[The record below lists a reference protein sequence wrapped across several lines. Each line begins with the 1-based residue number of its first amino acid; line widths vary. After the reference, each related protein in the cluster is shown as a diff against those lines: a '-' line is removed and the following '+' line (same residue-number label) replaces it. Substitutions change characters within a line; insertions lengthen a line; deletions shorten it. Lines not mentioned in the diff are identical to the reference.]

1 MSAEKTDANGS
12 LRELYNHAENVVHK
26 DKETDLSKFIDLS
39 IPPPNKEVL
48 YRFPWSINDNPVGWV
63 EVTDKCNIYCK
74 GCYRN
79 RMDGHKTL
87 EAIKTEID
95 FMKKWRKVD
104 TIYLAGG
111 EPLIHPD
118 IVAIVAYI
126 QSIQLKPTIISN
138 GQALT
143 EKLLQELKEAG
154 LTEISF
160 HVDSGQV
167 RKGWIGKDEIELINL
182 RQKFADLLNKVGG
195 VKCNFNMTVSKRNL
209 EDVPK
214 TVQWVLDNRGKV
226 SGLTIITLRG
236 AMLRDGVDFYT
247 NGGKLELSQKDLGY
261 LSNTD
266 ISDSYLKSQDVF
278 RLLKTHFKNYSAGG
292 YLGGTQGH
300 TSIKWLIGIAL
311 CSGNEIVGSIGSAGM
326 ELVQSG
332 HHWLKGTYSVGGKSP
347 IGRSIF
353 LLALVDKEVR
363 KVFLK
368 FLSRPWMFFRKF
380 YGVSLSI
387 IQPPDVLENG
397 NIEMCDSC
405 PDLTLYKGEL
415 INSCRLDEVR
425 LHGSLISRIVVKEP
439 VPEILETS
447 VSDS

>member
-1 MSAEKTDANGS
+1 MTEKTGEMGS
-12 LRELYNHAENVVHK
+12 LYDFYNHAEKVVHK
-26 DKETDLSKFIDLS
+26 DKETDLRKFIDYG
-39 IPPPNKEVL
+39 IPGPDKEFL

-87 EAIKTEID
+87 EAVKTEID
-95 FMKKWRKVD
+95 FMKKWRKAD
-104 TIYLAGG
+104 TIYIAGG

-118 IVAIVAYI
+118 IVEVVRYVK
-126 QSIQLKPTIISN
+126 SMKLKPTIISN
-138 GQALT
+138 GEALT
-143 EKLLQELKEAG
+143 EELLRDLKNAG

-160 HVDSGQV
+160 HVDSGQI
-167 RKGWIGKDEIELINL
+167 RKGWTGKDEIELTQL
-182 RQKFADLLNKVGG
+182 RQKFADLHHKVGG
-195 VKCNFNMTVSKRNL
+195 VKCNYNMTVSKRNV

-236 AMLRDGVDFYT
+236 GLLREGVEFFA
-247 NGGKLELSQKDLGY
+247 NGQKIKLSQKDLGY
-261 LSNTD
+261 MSNTD
-266 ISDSYLKSQDVF
+266 ISSSYIKSHDVF
-278 RLLKTHFKNYSAGG
+278 RLLKTHFKHYDAGA

-300 TSIKWLIGIAL
+300 TSIKWLIGVAL
-311 CSGNEIVGSIGSAGM
+311 CSGNEIVGSIGPAGM

-332 HHWLKGTYSVGGKSP
+332 HHWFKGNYSVGGKAP
-347 IGRSIF
+347 INRSVF
-353 LLALVDKEVR
+353 LLALVDKNVR

-368 FLSRPWMFFRKF
+368 FLLQPWLFFRKF

-387 IQPPDVLENG
+387 IQPPDILENG

-425 LHGSLISRIVVKEP
+425 LHGSLISAIVVNK
-439 VPEILETS
+439 
-447 VSDS
+447 